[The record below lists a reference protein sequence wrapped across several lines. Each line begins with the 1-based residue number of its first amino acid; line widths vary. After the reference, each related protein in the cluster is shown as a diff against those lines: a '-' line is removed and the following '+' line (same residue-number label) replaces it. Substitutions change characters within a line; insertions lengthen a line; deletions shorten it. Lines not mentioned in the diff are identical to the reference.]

1 MDRQGGIRKQF
12 EDGTA
17 LVIFTGDCAMECSKC
32 TICHSEAEGVIA
44 RNPCNAQLG
53 ELVLVRTHRNKLLL
67 AALVLFIQP
76 IVSFFAGYWLGSAL
90 CGTGKV
96 TGCVAL
102 TLGIGVSLV
111 YDRWTASKR
120 GSGYTVIK
128 YPQNIY
134 KGDN

>member
-1 MDRQGGIRKQF
+1 M
-12 EDGTA
+12 
-17 LVIFTGDCAMECSKC
+17 IFTGDCVMECDGC
-32 TICHSEAEGVIA
+32 TSCHREAEGVIA
-44 RNPCNAQLG
+44 RNPDNAQLG
-53 ELVLVRTHRNKLLL
+53 ELVLVQIHRNKILL

-90 CGTGKV
+90 CSAGRV
-96 TGCVAL
+96 TACVAL
-102 TLGIGVSLV
+102 ALGIGVSLV